1 LKKIGLI
8 INPIAGMGGRV
19 GLKGTDGMV
28 QRAIELGA
36 IPQAPKRAKK
46 ALIELVH
53 MKDSIQL
60 VTAYGE
66 MGESV
71 GKEFGFNTK
80 TVYRSSKLNTSSEDT
95 IKAAREIMKENIDI
109 LIFAG
114 GDGTARD
121 IFNGV
126 GLHCVTIGIPAGV
139 KIHSPVYA
147 KNPKKAGELV
157 RKYINGKIKEVNEV
171 EVLDIDE
178 DAYRRGIVNT
188 QLYGYLNIPYEK
200 NFTQNRKAPSP
211 LSERANQNLIGLEI
225 IDNMEEDILYIIG
238 PGTTTRAIMENLN
251 LPNSLL
257 GVDLVMNKNI
267 VKNDVTEKEILKEI
281 KGRKCKLILTPTGGQ
296 GYILGRGNHQISP
309 SVIEY
314 VGKNNIIVVSTRE
327 KIKSLQGRPLMVD
340 MGNEEVDKSLS
351 GYMRITIGYG
361 EYTMYL
367 VKF

>member
-1 LKKIGLI
+1 MKKIGFI

-28 QRAIELGA
+28 EKAIELGA
-36 IPQAPKRAKK
+36 IPQAPIRAKK
-46 ALIELVH
+46 ALVELLEF
-53 MKDSIQL
+53 KDSVQI

-66 MGESV
+66 MGESIA
-71 GKEFGFNTK
+71 KDLGFNTK
-80 TVYRSSKLNTSSEDT
+80 TVYNSLNLKTSCEDT
-95 IKAAREIMKENIDI
+95 IKGARKIIKENIDI

-121 IFNGV
+121 IFTAV
-126 GLHCVTIGIPAGV
+126 GLDCVTIGIPAGV

-147 KNPKKAGELV
+147 QNPRKAGELV
-157 RKYINGKIKEVNEV
+157 KKYLNGKIGQVNEV

-178 DAYRRGIVNT
+178 KAYRKGIVNT

-211 LSERANQNLIGLEI
+211 LSEKANQNLIALDI
-225 IDNMEEDILYIIG
+225 IDNMKEDTLYIIG

-257 GVDLVMNKNI
+257 GVDIVMNKNI
-267 VKNDVTEKEILKEI
+267 VKKDVTEKDILKEI
-281 KGRKCKLILTPTGGQ
+281 KSRKCKLILTPTGGQ

-309 SVIEY
+309 SVIEH
-314 VGKNNIIVVSTRE
+314 VGRNNIIIASTSQ
-327 KIKSLQGRPLMVD
+327 KITSLYGRPLMVD
-340 MGNEEVDKSLS
+340 TGNEEIDKSLS

-361 EYTMYL
+361 EYTIYP
-367 VKF
+367 VKC